1 MNTKCRK
8 IAVLG
13 DGGWGTTLS
22 VLLAKKGLYV
32 NLWSAFSGNVD
43 IMKSKRENVKFLPG
57 INLPDNIA
65 ITDDIEFAIA
75 DANVA
80 VVAIPS
86 KFLRKTIASL
96 RNSGLQSKILIS
108 VVKGI
113 EGQSFKRPSEII
125 QDELGDVEIGVLSGP
140 TIACEIA
147 RGLPASCVLSSRN
160 RGLAKTVQE
169 IFMTD
174 RFRVYTSEDMVGV
187 ELAGALKNIMAIASG
202 ISDGLGLGAN
212 AKAALF
218 TRGLVEM
225 KKLGVYMGADPE
237 TFNGLS
243 GMGDLVATC
252 TSCFS
257 RNRGLGEEIA
267 KGKELAEILKKME
280 MVAEGVETARSVNAL
295 SNKIGIDM
303 PITEQVC
310 KVLFDGKNPDT
321 AVSDLMM
328 RDSKPECNS

>member
-1 MNTKCRK
+1 MNTKCDK
-8 IAVLG
+8 IAVIG

-22 VLLAKKGLYV
+22 VLLAKKGLSV
-32 NLWSAFSGNVD
+32 NLWGAFPGNVD

-57 INLPDNIA
+57 IDLPNNIA
-65 ITDDIEFAIA
+65 ITDDIKLAIA
-75 DANVA
+75 DVDVA
-80 VVAIPS
+80 VLAIPS
-86 KFLRKTIASL
+86 KFLRKTIVNL
-96 RNSGLQSKILIS
+96 KNSGLQSKILIS

-113 EGQSFKRPSEII
+113 ECESFKRPSEII

-147 RGLPASCVLSSRN
+147 RGLPASCVLSSRS

-174 RFRVYTSEDMVGV
+174 RFRVYTSEDTLGV

-202 ISDGLGLGAN
+202 ISDGLGFGAN

-225 KKLGVYMGADPE
+225 KRLGVYMGADPE

-257 RNRGLGEEIA
+257 RNRGLGEAIA
-267 KGKELAEILKKME
+267 KGRKLAEILKTME
-280 MVAEGVETARSVNAL
+280 MVAEGVETARSVYAL
-295 SNKIGIDM
+295 SGKIGVDM

-310 KVLFDGKNPDT
+310 KVLFDGKNPNT

-328 RDSKPECNS
+328 RDSKPEYNS